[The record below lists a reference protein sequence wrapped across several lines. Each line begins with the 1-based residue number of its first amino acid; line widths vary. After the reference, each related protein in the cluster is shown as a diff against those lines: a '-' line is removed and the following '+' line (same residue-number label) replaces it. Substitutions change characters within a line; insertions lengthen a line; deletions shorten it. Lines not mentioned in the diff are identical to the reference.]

1 MTTKDNKK
9 MMGYSVE
16 DILVGYFY
24 RSPNSY
30 HEGQIISAEK
40 RDSVWVGDEAT
51 AYLISYRDK
60 GSFNPRYATISVS
73 NGN

>member
-1 MTTKDNKK
+1 MTNKK

-40 RDSVWVGDEAT
+40 RDEVWVGSNAT
-51 AYLISYRDK
+51 AYLIAYKDK
-60 GSFNPRYATISVS
+60 GSFNPEYATIAIT
-73 NGN
+73 NN